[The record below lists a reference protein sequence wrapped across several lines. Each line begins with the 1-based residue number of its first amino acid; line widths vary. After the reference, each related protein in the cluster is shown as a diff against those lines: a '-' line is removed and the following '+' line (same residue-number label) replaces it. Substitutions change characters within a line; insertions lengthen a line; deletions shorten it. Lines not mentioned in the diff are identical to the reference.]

1 MRSVGVQ
8 FNSIAIA
15 LELQLACIELL
26 ETVHKQ
32 MYYILTWKLNIYIHV
47 HSMYLKCRGWCIC
60 IAYMRRWL
68 KAPRKCILPLQFCFR
83 MMGPNCAAGLVL
95 VLSVDTLVL
104 QLATVSTVGYEQC
117 IGHGWKGHRGRRGK
131 CDLQSRLTPAGP
143 TYHVPTMLR
152 RALLMIRPTWLLRQ
166 SKQLKESETD
176 GCWQKPG
183 ITIHFIFHNIL
194 KIFDWENSNVPF
206 KLRY

>member
-1 MRSVGVQ
+1 MFLHGHNIDIYASRWRNLSHTG
-8 FNSIAIA
+8 A
-15 LELQLACIELL
+15 L
-26 ETVHKQ
+26 
-32 MYYILTWKLNIYIHV
+32 Y
-47 HSMYLKCRGWCIC
+47 CIC
-60 IAYMRRWL
+60 TGTSWERWWVGPNCAL
-68 KAPRKCILPLQFCFR
+68 CTASALGPLEKDG
-83 MMGPNCAAGLVL
+83 GPNCAAGLVL

-176 GCWQKPG
+176 GCWLKPG

-194 KIFDWENSNVPF
+194 KIFDWGNSNVPF